1 MKTKTLL
8 KKTHFQCVTNMFSI
22 KQCWKLICVRPQ
34 CVYTYTEIFAVIW
47 LLSCQQQLWV
57 SKVQFLLA
65 RSVLSGLYLRGYSIN
80 LWTKVSE
87 PKIYRLPPQNS
98 FWSFEHWSNILL
110 GVFCDFV
117 ITYSTQCIQSHRPSD
132 IYILWDLFD
141 LDNKTLLFFSIVV
154 YWSPLLESIS
164 PVCVSDSTGIQ
175 WHWLYQSGAVDAVFS
190 RYSCWRWMKPGQRE
204 CRLWVDPH

>member
-34 CVYTYTEIFAVIW
+34 CVWTYTEIFAVIW

-164 PVCVSDSTGIQ
+164 LVCVCLIQLGFNGIDFTSQ
-175 WHWLYQSGAVDAVFS
+175 AL
-190 RYSCWRWMKPGQRE
+190 
-204 CRLWVDPH
+204 

>member
-1 MKTKTLL
+1 MLETNLCAPSV
-8 KKTHFQCVTNMFSI
+8 CV
-22 KQCWKLICVRPQ
+22 W
-34 CVYTYTEIFAVIW
+34 TYTEIFAVIW

-65 RSVLSGLYLRGYSIN
+65 RSVLSGLYLRGYGIN

-141 LDNKTLLFFSIVV
+141 LDNKTLLFFLLLFIGHPCLKAF
-154 YWSPLLESIS
+154 PLC
-164 PVCVSDSTGIQ
+164 VCLIQLGFNGIDFTSQ
-175 WHWLYQSGAVDAVFS
+175 AL
-190 RYSCWRWMKPGQRE
+190 
-204 CRLWVDPH
+204 

>member
-1 MKTKTLL
+1 MLETNLCAPSV
-8 KKTHFQCVTNMFSI
+8 CV
-22 KQCWKLICVRPQ
+22 W
-34 CVYTYTEIFAVIW
+34 TYTEIFAVIW

-57 SKVQFLLA
+57 FKVQFLLTH
-65 RSVLSGLYLRGYSIN
+65 SVLSGLYLRGYGIN

-141 LDNKTLLFFSIVV
+141 LDNKTLLFFLLLFIGHPCLKAF
-154 YWSPLLESIS
+154 PLC
-164 PVCVSDSTGIQ
+164 VCLIQLGFNGIDFTSQ
-175 WHWLYQSGAVDAVFS
+175 AL
-190 RYSCWRWMKPGQRE
+190 
-204 CRLWVDPH
+204 